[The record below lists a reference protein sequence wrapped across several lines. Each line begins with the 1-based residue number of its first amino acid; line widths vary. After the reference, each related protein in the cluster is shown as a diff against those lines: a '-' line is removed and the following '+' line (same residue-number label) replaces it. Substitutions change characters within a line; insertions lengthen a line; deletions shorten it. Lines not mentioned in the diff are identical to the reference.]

1 MNAAWQAGG
10 RDAGPRT
17 SIARLLPHRIVH
29 VKLHEVSRRLV
40 RIGKQRSIGVKCSR
54 HRLVAIDG
62 LAVRDQAARPI
73 EMPNYGIVA
82 GCAVRGAR
90 RIPIRSHLST
100 CMEHS

>member
-1 MNAAWQAGG
+1 MKSAAASCGSASS
-10 RDAGPRT
+10 R
-17 SIARLLPHRIVH
+17 SIAVT
-29 VKLHEVSRRLV
+29 
-40 RIGKQRSIGVKCSR
+40 CWR

-62 LAVRDQAARPI
+62 LAVRDQAARPSG
-73 EMPNYGIVA
+73 MPNYGIVA